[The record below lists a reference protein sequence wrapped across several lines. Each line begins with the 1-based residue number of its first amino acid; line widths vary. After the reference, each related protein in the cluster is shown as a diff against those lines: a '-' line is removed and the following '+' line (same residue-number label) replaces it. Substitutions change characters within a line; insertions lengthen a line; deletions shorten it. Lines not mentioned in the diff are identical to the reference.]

1 MKTLQILAALLITA
15 TLTFAQ
21 TKWTFDKSHSKVGFS
36 VSHLIISEAKGNF
49 KNFEGT
55 VETNGDDFSGAK
67 VEFTVDTKSIDTD
80 NEQRDNHLRNDD
92 FFNAEKFPQMVF
104 KGKSFKKVGD
114 KKYKLVGNLTIRDI
128 TKEVTLDVKH
138 NGTIKDPWGNTKAG
152 FKITG
157 EINRFNYGLK
167 WNAVMEAG
175 GAVVGET
182 VNLEIDIELAK
193 AKNEA

>member
-1 MKTLQILAALLITA
+1 MKTIKLLVIFLLTA

-21 TKWTFDKSHSKVGFS
+21 TAWTFDKSHSKVGFS
-36 VSHLIISEAKGNF
+36 VSHLIISETEGNF
-49 KNFEGT
+49 KSFDGS
-55 VETNGDDFSGAK
+55 VETKGDDFSEAK

-92 FFNAEKFPQMVF
+92 FFNSEKFPKMIF
-104 KGKSFKKVGD
+104 KSKSFKKTGD
-114 KKYKLVGNLTIRDI
+114 KKYKLVGDLTIRNV
-128 TKEVTLDVKH
+128 TKEVTLNVKH
-138 NGTIKDPWGNTKAG
+138 NGTVKDPWGNTKAG

-157 EINRFNYGLK
+157 EVNRFDYGLK
-167 WNAVMEAG
+167 WNALMEAG